1 MQELKLFGSDV
12 SFFSCHV
19 MVLSTPVVLR
29 GSLREKVEVEQYL
42 EEYNAMG

>member
-19 MVLSTPVVLR
+19 MVPSSPVLR

-42 EEYNAMG
+42 EEYNAVE